1 MGIRGG
7 FYRLA
12 REQVSPVLVHHAL
25 VLIRPSPPDH
35 YQI

>member
-12 REQVSPVLVHHAL
+12 GEQVSPVLVHRAL
-25 VLIRPSPPDH
+25 VLI
-35 YQI
+35 